1 MKTTVKEQLRIAEAR
16 LARYYKAEDAILS
29 GQSYE
34 VEGLKLTRANLKDV
48 QNMIASLEKK
58 ISALNTQLKGRARFR
73 LITPGW

>member
-48 QNMIASLEKK
+48 QNMIASLEKT
-58 ISALNTQLKGRARFR
+58 ISALNAKLKGKAKFR
-73 LITPGW
+73 IVRPGW